1 MRPGFHIQIVSG
13 SVTPVRRALPA
24 LRETITGGADSVQ
37 IRDHAASDQDVQALV
52 DGLREPAAVAGC
64 SIVINR
70 RIDLVDGLT
79 IRCVHLAA
87 STLNAPYA
95 FPVPKHLWIGVS
107 VHSPDEAQRAVS
119 LGVDYLTFGHVF
131 ETRTHPGV
139 PGRGVGALQE
149 IVSAIDIPV
158 LAIGGITATNVA
170 DVLWTGCAGV
180 AVSSAVLGAPSP
192 AHAVTALRAV
202 IARSDHAPRRGM
214 PPIHRETTERNVRTD
229 ETARQSA

>member
-1 MRPGFHIQIVSG
+1 MRLGFHIQIVSG
-13 SVTPVRRALPA
+13 SVTPVRRALPV

-37 IRDHAASDQDVQALV
+37 IRDPAASGRDIHALI
-52 DGLREPAAVAGC
+52 DGIREPAAVAGC

-70 RIDLVDGLT
+70 RIDLADRAVV
-79 IRCVHLAA
+79 RCVHLAA
-87 STLNAPYA
+87 SVLEPSYA
-95 FPVPKHLWIGVS
+95 FAVPKHLWIAVS
-107 VHSPDEAQRAVS
+107 VHTPDEAQRAVS

-139 PGRGVGALQE
+139 PGRGIGALQE

-158 LAIGGITATNVA
+158 LAIGGITAANVA
-170 DVLWTGCAGV
+170 DVLSTGCAGV
-180 AVSSAVLGAPSP
+180 AVSSAVLEAPSP

-202 IARSDHAPRRGM
+202 IGRSDHAPRRRM

>member
-1 MRPGFHIQIVSG
+1 M
-13 SVTPVRRALPA
+13 
-24 LRETITGGADSVQ
+24 Q

-70 RIDLVDGLT
+70 RIDLADRAVV
-79 IRCVHLAA
+79 RCVHLAVSA
-87 STLNAPYA
+87 LEPSYA
-95 FPVPKHLWIGVS
+95 LAVPKLLWIGVS
-107 VHSPDEAQRAVS
+107 VHSLAEAQRAVS

-139 PGRGVGALQE
+139 PGRGVGALKE

-158 LAIGGITATNVA
+158 LAIGGIAAANVA
-170 DVLWTGCAGV
+170 DVLSTGCAGV
-180 AVSSAVLGAPSP
+180 AVSAAVLGAPSP

-214 PPIHRETTERNVRTD
+214 PPIHRETTERTVRTD